1 MMKLAIIIG
10 VPLGMLIILLMIL
23 EPNSQLA
30 IDVYLCALLG
40 IAAVGSLFANKDIR
54 ESLQEN
60 GKLPRKVVLKVIFVT
75 LAIIAIY
82 LAWRF
87 IKEATRI

>member
-10 VPLGMLIILLMIL
+10 MPLGMLIVLLIIL
-23 EPNSQLA
+23 EPNSRLA
-30 IDVYLCALLG
+30 VDVYLCALLG
-40 IAAVGSLFANKDIR
+40 IAAVGSLFANKDLR

-82 LAWRF
+82 LAWHF
-87 IKEATRI
+87 IKEATRL